1 MDDFIRWKT
10 VDILEYL
17 PFFITKDKLLKTTN
31 DADSRE
37 HERIRVQLLKLLSQL
52 NIQNATYGIKLW
64 DTFVG
69 IDTSADGIDVR
80 RARIIERLN
89 HNSTSTK
96 EFLEY
101 IANQYISDESAR
113 ISLFNEQYAMD
124 LEFNKGMC
132 FDLAK
137 MKEAIDTY
145 KPAHIGHRTIEVS
158 SVAHDIQIS
167 IFPCISESTYIGF
180 DSSLSN
186 EVISFEVKTVN
197 ALAITENT
205 VIN

>member
-17 PFFITKDKLLKTTN
+17 PFFIAKDELFKTTN

-52 NIQNATYGIKLW
+52 NIQNATDGIKLW

-69 IDTSADGIDVR
+69 IDTSADKIDVR

-113 ISLFNEQYAMD
+113 ISLFNHQYAMD

-132 FDLAK
+132 FDLAR

-158 SVAHDIQIS
+158 SVAHDIQIG

-180 DSSLSN
+180 DSSLRN
-186 EVISFEVKTVN
+186 EVIPMEIKTIN

-205 VIN
+205 III

>member
-17 PFFITKDKLLKTTN
+17 PYFISKDELFKSTN

-37 HERIRVQLLKLLSQL
+37 HERIRVILLKLLAQL
-52 NIQNATYGIKLW
+52 NIQNATEGIKLW
-64 DTFVG
+64 DTFIG

-89 HNSTSTK
+89 YNSSSTK
-96 EFLEY
+96 EFIEY
-101 IANQYISDESAR
+101 IANQFISDESAR
-113 ISLFNEQYAMD
+113 ISLFNEQYVMD

-132 FDLAK
+132 FDLAR

-158 SVAHDIQIS
+158 SVSHDLQIG
-167 IFPCISESTYIGF
+167 IFPCISENTYIGF
-180 DSSLSN
+180 DSSLRN
-186 EVISFEVKTVN
+186 ESVSLEVKTVN
-197 ALAITENT
+197 AIVITENT
-205 VIN
+205 IIN

>member
-17 PFFITKDKLLKTTN
+17 PFFIAKDELFKSTN

-37 HERIRVQLLKLLSQL
+37 HERIRVKLFNMLAQL
-52 NIQNATYGIKLW
+52 NIQNTTEGIKVW

-69 IDTSADGIDVR
+69 IDTSADGIDAR

-89 HNSTSTK
+89 HNSNSTK
-96 EFLEY
+96 EHLEY

-113 ISLFNEQYAMD
+113 ISLFNHQYAMD

-132 FDLAK
+132 FDLAR

-158 SVAHDIQIS
+158 SVSHNIQIG
-167 IFPCISESTYIGF
+167 IFPCISENTYIGF
-180 DSSLSN
+180 DSSLRN
-186 EVISFEVKTVN
+186 ELVSLELKTVN
-197 ALAITENT
+197 AIAITENT
-205 VIN
+205 III

>member
-17 PFFITKDKLLKTTN
+17 PYFISKDELFKSTN

-37 HERIRVQLLKLLSQL
+37 HERIRVKLLKLLNQL
-52 NIQNATYGIKLW
+52 NIQNATEGIKLW
-64 DTFVG
+64 DTFIG

-89 HNSTSTK
+89 HNSSSTK

-113 ISLFNEQYAMD
+113 ISLINEQYAMD
-124 LEFNKGMC
+124 IEFNKGMC
-132 FDLAK
+132 FDLAR

-158 SVAHDIQIS
+158 SVSHDIQIG
-167 IFPCISESTYIGF
+167 IFPCISENTYIGF
-180 DSSLSN
+180 DSYLRNELVSLD
-186 EVISFEVKTVN
+186 VKTVN
-197 ALAITENT
+197 AIAITENT
-205 VIN
+205 III

>member
-17 PFFITKDKLLKTTN
+17 PFFIAKDELFKTTN

-52 NIQNATYGIKLW
+52 NIQNATDGIKLW

-113 ISLFNEQYAMD
+113 ISLFNHQYAMD

-132 FDLAK
+132 FDLAR

-145 KPAHIGHRTIEVS
+145 KPAHIGHRTIEVL
-158 SVAHDIQIS
+158 SVVHDIQIG
-167 IFPCISESTYIGF
+167 IFPCISERTYIGF
-180 DSSLSN
+180 DSSLRN
-186 EVISFEVKTVN
+186 EVIPMEIKTIN

-205 VIN
+205 III

>member
-17 PFFITKDKLLKTTN
+17 PFFIAKDELFKTTN

-52 NIQNATYGIKLW
+52 NIQNATDGIKLW

-113 ISLFNEQYAMD
+113 ISLFNHQYAMD

-132 FDLAK
+132 FDLAR
-137 MKEAIDTY
+137 MKEAIETY

-158 SVAHDIQIS
+158 SVAHDIQIG

-180 DSSLSN
+180 DSSLRN
-186 EVISFEVKTVN
+186 EVIPMEIKTIN

-205 VIN
+205 III

>member
-10 VDILEYL
+10 VDILKYL
-17 PFFITKDKLLKTTN
+17 PFFITKDELFKTTN

-52 NIQNATYGIKLW
+52 NIQNATEGIKLW

-96 EFLEY
+96 AFLEY

-113 ISLFNEQYAMD
+113 ISLLNERYTMD
-124 LEFNKGMC
+124 LEFNKEMC
-132 FDLAK
+132 FDLVK

-145 KPAHIGHRTIEVS
+145 KPAHIGYRAIEVS
-158 SVAHDIQIS
+158 SVVHDIQIG

-180 DSSLSN
+180 DSSLRN
-186 EVISFEVKTVN
+186 EVIPMEIKTVN

-205 VIN
+205 III

>member
-1 MDDFIRWKT
+1 MDNFIRWKT
-10 VDILEYL
+10 VDILKYL
-17 PFFITKDKLLKTTN
+17 PFFIAKDELFKSTN

-52 NIQNATYGIKLW
+52 NIQNATEGIKLW

-89 HNSTSTK
+89 HNYTTTK

-101 IANQYISDESAR
+101 IANQYISDESAK
-113 ISLFNEQYAMD
+113 IYLFNEQYAID

-132 FDLAK
+132 FDLAR
-137 MKEAIDTY
+137 MKEAIDIY

-158 SVAHDIQIS
+158 SVAHDIQIG

-186 EVISFEVKTVN
+186 EVISLELKTVN
-197 ALAITENT
+197 ALAITENA
-205 VIN
+205 VIS

>member
-17 PFFITKDKLLKTTN
+17 PFFIAKDELFKTTN

-52 NIQNATYGIKLW
+52 NIQNATDGIKLW

-113 ISLFNEQYAMD
+113 ISLFNHQYAMD

-132 FDLAK
+132 FDLAR

-158 SVAHDIQIS
+158 SVAHDIQIG

-180 DSSLSN
+180 DSSLKN
-186 EVISFEVKTVN
+186 EVIPMEIKTIN

-205 VIN
+205 III

>member
-17 PFFITKDKLLKTTN
+17 PFFIAKDELFKTTN

-52 NIQNATYGIKLW
+52 NIQNATDGIKLW

-113 ISLFNEQYAMD
+113 ISLFNHQYAMD

-132 FDLAK
+132 FDLAR

-145 KPAHIGHRTIEVS
+145 KPAHIGHSTIEVS
-158 SVAHDIQIS
+158 SVAHDIQIG

-180 DSSLSN
+180 DSSLRN
-186 EVISFEVKTVN
+186 EVIPMEIKTIN

-205 VIN
+205 III

>member
-17 PFFITKDKLLKTTN
+17 PFFIAKDELFKTTN

-37 HERIRVQLLKLLSQL
+37 HDRIRVQLLKLLSQL
-52 NIQNATYGIKLW
+52 NIQNATDGIKLW

-113 ISLFNEQYAMD
+113 ISLFNHQYAMD

-132 FDLAK
+132 FDLAR

-158 SVAHDIQIS
+158 SVAHDIQIG

-180 DSSLSN
+180 DSSLRN
-186 EVISFEVKTVN
+186 EVIPMEIKTIN

-205 VIN
+205 III

>member
-17 PFFITKDKLLKTTN
+17 PFFIAKDELFKTTN

-52 NIQNATYGIKLW
+52 NIQNATDGIKLW

-113 ISLFNEQYAMD
+113 ISLFNHQYAMD

-132 FDLAK
+132 FDLAR

-158 SVAHDIQIS
+158 SVAHDIQIG

-180 DSSLSN
+180 DASLRN
-186 EVISFEVKTVN
+186 EVIPIEIKTIN

-205 VIN
+205 III

>member
-17 PFFITKDKLLKTTN
+17 PFFITKDDLFKSTN
-31 DADSRE
+31 DADSKE
-37 HERIRVQLLKLLSQL
+37 HERIRVKLFDMLAQL
-52 NIQNATYGIKLW
+52 NIQNTTEGIKLW
-64 DTFVG
+64 DAFVG
-69 IDTSADGIDVR
+69 LDTSADGIDVR

-89 HNSTSTK
+89 HNSSSTK

-124 LEFNKGMC
+124 LEFNMGMC
-132 FDLAK
+132 FDLAR

-145 KPAHIGHRTIEVS
+145 KPAHIGHRTIEVL
-158 SVAHDIQIS
+158 SVSHDLQIG
-167 IFPCISESTYIGF
+167 IFPCISENTYIGF
-180 DSSLSN
+180 DSSLRN
-186 EVISFEVKTVN
+186 ESVSLEVKTVN
-197 ALAITENT
+197 AIAITENT
-205 VIN
+205 IIK

>member
-17 PFFITKDKLLKTTN
+17 PFFITKDELFKSTN

-37 HERIRVQLLKLLSQL
+37 HERIRVQLLKLLAQL
-52 NIQNATYGIKLW
+52 NIQNATDGIKLW
-64 DTFVG
+64 DTFIG

-89 HNSTSTK
+89 HNSTTTK

-101 IANQYISDESAR
+101 IANQYISDESAK
-113 ISLFNEQYAMD
+113 IYLFNEQYAID

-132 FDLAK
+132 FDLAR
-137 MKEAIDTY
+137 MKEAIDIY
-145 KPAHIGHRTIEVS
+145 KPAHIGHRIIEVS
-158 SVAHDIQIS
+158 SVAHDIQIG

-186 EVISFEVKTVN
+186 EVISLELKTVN

-205 VIN
+205 VIS

>member
-17 PFFITKDKLLKTTN
+17 PFFIVKDKLFKTTN

-52 NIQNATYGIKLW
+52 NIQNATDGIKLW

-80 RARIIERLN
+80 RSRIIERLN

-158 SVAHDIQIS
+158 SVVHDIQIG

-186 EVISFEVKTVN
+186 EVISLELKTVN

-205 VIN
+205 VIS

>member
-1 MDDFIRWKT
+1 MDNFIRWKT

-17 PFFITKDKLLKTTN
+17 PFFITKDELFKSTN

-37 HERIRVQLLKLLSQL
+37 HERIRVQLLKLLAQL
-52 NIQNATYGIKLW
+52 NIQNATDGIKLW
-64 DTFVG
+64 DKFIG

-89 HNSTSTK
+89 HNSCSTK

-101 IANQYISDESAR
+101 IANQYISDESAK
-113 ISLFNEQYAMD
+113 ISLFNHQYSMD

-132 FDLAK
+132 FDLAR

-145 KPAHIGHRTIEVS
+145 KPAHIGNRTIEIS
-158 SVAHDIQIS
+158 SVSHNIQIG
-167 IFPCISESTYIGF
+167 IFPCISENTYIGF
-180 DSSLSN
+180 DSSLRN
-186 EVISFEVKTVN
+186 ELVSLEVKTVN
-197 ALAITENT
+197 AIAITENT
-205 VIN
+205 III

>member
-17 PFFITKDKLLKTTN
+17 PFFIAKDELFKTTN

-52 NIQNATYGIKLW
+52 NIQNATDGIKLW

-113 ISLFNEQYAMD
+113 ISLFNHQYAMD

-132 FDLAK
+132 FDLAR

-158 SVAHDIQIS
+158 SVAHDIQIG

-180 DSSLSN
+180 DSSLRN
-186 EVISFEVKTVN
+186 EVIPMEIKTIN
-197 ALAITENT
+197 AIAITENT
-205 VIN
+205 III

>member
-17 PFFITKDKLLKTTN
+17 PFFIAKDELFKATN

-37 HERIRVQLLKLLSQL
+37 HERIRVKLLKLLSQL
-52 NIQNATYGIKLW
+52 NIQNATEGIKLW

-89 HNSTSTK
+89 HNSSSTK

-101 IANQYISDESAR
+101 IANQYISDGSAR
-113 ISLFNEQYAMD
+113 ISLFNHQYAMD

-132 FDLAK
+132 FDLAR

-145 KPAHIGHRTIEVS
+145 KPAHIGNRTIEVS
-158 SVAHDIQIS
+158 SVSHNIQIG
-167 IFPCISESTYIGF
+167 IFPCISENTYIGF
-180 DSSLSN
+180 DSSLKN
-186 EVISFEVKTVN
+186 ELVSLEVKTVN
-197 ALAITENT
+197 AIVITENT
-205 VIN
+205 III

>member
-17 PFFITKDKLLKTTN
+17 PFFIAKDELFKTTN

-37 HERIRVQLLKLLSQL
+37 HERIRVHLLKLLSQL
-52 NIQNATYGIKLW
+52 NIQNATDGIKLW

-89 HNSTSTK
+89 HNSSSTK

-113 ISLFNEQYAMD
+113 ISLFNHQYAMD

-132 FDLAK
+132 FDLAR

-158 SVAHDIQIS
+158 SVAHDIQIG

-180 DSSLSN
+180 DSSLRN
-186 EVISFEVKTVN
+186 EVIPMEIKTIN

-205 VIN
+205 III

>member
-17 PFFITKDKLLKTTN
+17 PFFITKDELFKSTN

-52 NIQNATYGIKLW
+52 NIQNATDGIKLW

-113 ISLFNEQYAMD
+113 ISLFNHQYAMD

-132 FDLAK
+132 FDLAR

-158 SVAHDIQIS
+158 SVAHDIQIG

-180 DSSLSN
+180 DSSLRN
-186 EVISFEVKTVN
+186 EVIPMEIKTIN

-205 VIN
+205 III

>member
-17 PFFITKDKLLKTTN
+17 PFFIAKDELFKTTN

-52 NIQNATYGIKLW
+52 NIQNAT
-64 DTFVG
+64 
-69 IDTSADGIDVR
+69 DGIDVR

-113 ISLFNEQYAMD
+113 ISLFNHQYAMD

-132 FDLAK
+132 FDLAR

-158 SVAHDIQIS
+158 SVAHDIQIG

-180 DSSLSN
+180 DSSLRN
-186 EVISFEVKTVN
+186 EVIPMEIKTIN

-205 VIN
+205 III

>member
-17 PFFITKDKLLKTTN
+17 PFFIAKDELFKTIN

-52 NIQNATYGIKLW
+52 NIQNATDGIKLW

-101 IANQYISDESAR
+101 IANQYISDESAK
-113 ISLFNEQYAMD
+113 ISLFNEQYTID

-132 FDLAK
+132 FDLAR
-137 MKEAIDTY
+137 MRDSIDTY
-145 KPAHIGHRTIEVS
+145 KPAHIGYRTIEAT
-158 SVAHDIQIS
+158 SVNYDIQIG

-180 DSSLSN
+180 DSSLRN
-186 EVISFEVKTVN
+186 EVIPMEIKTIN
-197 ALAITENT
+197 AIAITENT
-205 VIN
+205 III

>member
-17 PFFITKDKLLKTTN
+17 PFFMTKDELFKSTN
-31 DADSRE
+31 DSYSRE

-52 NIQNATYGIKLW
+52 NIQNATDGIKLW

-69 IDTSADGIDVR
+69 IDTSADRIDVR

-113 ISLFNEQYAMD
+113 ISLFNHQYAMD

-132 FDLAK
+132 FDLAR

-158 SVAHDIQIS
+158 SVAHDIQIG

-180 DSSLSN
+180 DSSLRN
-186 EVISFEVKTVN
+186 EVIPMEIKTIN

-205 VIN
+205 III

>member
-17 PFFITKDKLLKTTN
+17 PFFIAKDELFKTTN

-52 NIQNATYGIKLW
+52 NIQNATDGIKLW

-113 ISLFNEQYAMD
+113 ISLFNHQYAMD

-132 FDLAK
+132 FDLAR

-158 SVAHDIQIS
+158 SVAHDIQIG

-180 DSSLSN
+180 DSSLRN
-186 EVISFEVKTVN
+186 EVIPMEIKTIN

-205 VIN
+205 III

>member
-17 PFFITKDKLLKTTN
+17 PFFIAKDELFKTTN

-52 NIQNATYGIKLW
+52 NIQNATDGIKLW

-89 HNSTSTK
+89 HNYTSTK

-113 ISLFNEQYAMD
+113 ISLFNHQYAMD

-132 FDLAK
+132 FDLAR

-158 SVAHDIQIS
+158 SVAHDIQIG

-180 DSSLSN
+180 DSSLRN
-186 EVISFEVKTVN
+186 EVIPMEIKTIN

-205 VIN
+205 III

>member
-17 PFFITKDKLLKTTN
+17 PFFIAKDELFKTTN

-52 NIQNATYGIKLW
+52 NIQNATDGIKLW

-113 ISLFNEQYAMD
+113 ISLFNHQYAMD

-132 FDLAK
+132 FDLAR

-158 SVAHDIQIS
+158 SVAHDIQIG

-180 DSSLSN
+180 DSSLRN
-186 EVISFEVKTVN
+186 EVIPMEIKTII

-205 VIN
+205 III

>member
-17 PFFITKDKLLKTTN
+17 PFFIAKDELFKSTN

-37 HERIRVQLLKLLSQL
+37 HERIRVKLLNMLAQL
-52 NIQNATYGIKLW
+52 NIQNTTEGIKLW

-69 IDTSADGIDVR
+69 IDTSADSIDVR

-89 HNSTSTK
+89 HNSNSTK

-101 IANQYISDESAR
+101 IANQYISDGSAR
-113 ISLFNEQYAMD
+113 ISLFNHQYTMD

-132 FDLAK
+132 FDLAR

-145 KPAHIGHRTIEVS
+145 KPAHIGNRTIEVS
-158 SVAHDIQIS
+158 SVAHDIQIG
-167 IFPCISESTYIGF
+167 IFPCISENTYIGF

-186 EVISFEVKTVN
+186 EVISLEVRTVN
-197 ALAITENT
+197 AMAITENT
-205 VIN
+205 IIN

>member
-17 PFFITKDKLLKTTN
+17 PFFIAKDELFKTTN

-52 NIQNATYGIKLW
+52 NIQNATDGIKLW

-113 ISLFNEQYAMD
+113 ISLFNHQYAMD

-132 FDLAK
+132 FDLAR

-158 SVAHDIQIS
+158 SLSHDIQIG

-180 DSSLSN
+180 NSSLSN
-186 EVISFEVKTVN
+186 EVISLELKTVN

-205 VIN
+205 VIS

>member
-17 PFFITKDKLLKTTN
+17 PFFIAKDELFKTTN

-37 HERIRVQLLKLLSQL
+37 HERIRVHLLKLLSQL
-52 NIQNATYGIKLW
+52 NIQNATDGIKLW

-113 ISLFNEQYAMD
+113 ISLFNHQYAMD

-132 FDLAK
+132 FDLAR

-158 SVAHDIQIS
+158 SVAYDIQIC
-167 IFPCISESTYIGF
+167 IFTCISENTYIGF
-180 DSSLSN
+180 DSSLRN
-186 EVISFEVKTVN
+186 ELISLDVKTAN
-197 ALAITENT
+197 AIAITENT
-205 VIN
+205 III

>member
-17 PFFITKDKLLKTTN
+17 PFFITKDELFKSTN

-52 NIQNATYGIKLW
+52 NIQNAIEGIKLW

-96 EFLEY
+96 AFLEY

-113 ISLFNEQYAMD
+113 ISLFNKQYAMD

-132 FDLAK
+132 FDLAR
-137 MKEAIDTY
+137 MKESIDTY
-145 KPAHIGHRTIEVS
+145 KPAHIGYRAIEVS
-158 SVAHDIQIS
+158 SVVHAIQIG

-180 DSSLSN
+180 DSSLRN
-186 EVISFEVKTVN
+186 EVIPMEIKTVN

-205 VIN
+205 III

>member
-17 PFFITKDKLLKTTN
+17 PFFIAKDELFKTTN

-52 NIQNATYGIKLW
+52 NIQNATDGIKLW

-113 ISLFNEQYAMD
+113 ISLFNHQYAMD

-132 FDLAK
+132 FDLAR
-137 MKEAIDTY
+137 MKEEIDTY

-158 SVAHDIQIS
+158 SVAHDIQIG

-180 DSSLSN
+180 DSSLRN
-186 EVISFEVKTVN
+186 EVIPMEIKTIN

-205 VIN
+205 III

>member
-17 PFFITKDKLLKTTN
+17 PFFIAKDELFKSTN

-37 HERIRVQLLKLLSQL
+37 HERIRVKLLNMLDQL
-52 NIQNATYGIKLW
+52 NIQNTTEGIKLW

-69 IDTSADGIDVR
+69 IDTSADSIDVR

-89 HNSTSTK
+89 HNSSSTK
-96 EFLEY
+96 AFLEY
-101 IANQYISDESAR
+101 IANQYISDGSAR
-113 ISLFNEQYAMD
+113 ISLFNHQYTMD

-132 FDLAK
+132 FDLAR

-158 SVAHDIQIS
+158 SVSHNIQID
-167 IFPCISESTYIGF
+167 IFPCISENTYIGF
-180 DSSLSN
+180 DSSLRN
-186 EVISFEVKTVN
+186 ELVSLELKTVN
-197 ALAITENT
+197 AIAITENT
-205 VIN
+205 IIN

>member
-17 PFFITKDKLLKTTN
+17 PFFIAKDELFKSTN

-37 HERIRVQLLKLLSQL
+37 HERIRVKLLNMLAQL
-52 NIQNATYGIKLW
+52 NIQNTTEGIKLW

-69 IDTSADGIDVR
+69 LDTTADGIDVR

-89 HNSTSTK
+89 HNSNSTK
-96 EFLEY
+96 EYLEY

-113 ISLFNEQYAMD
+113 ISLFNHQYAMD

-132 FDLAK
+132 FDLAR

-158 SVAHDIQIS
+158 SVAHNIQIG
-167 IFPCISESTYIGF
+167 IFPCISENTYIGF
-180 DSSLSN
+180 DSSLRN
-186 EVISFEVKTVN
+186 ELVSLELKTVN
-197 ALAITENT
+197 AIAITENT
-205 VIN
+205 III

>member
-17 PFFITKDKLLKTTN
+17 PFFIAKDELFKSTN

-37 HERIRVQLLKLLSQL
+37 HERIRVKLLNMLDQL
-52 NIQNATYGIKLW
+52 NIQNTTEGIKLW

-69 IDTSADGIDVR
+69 IDTSADSIDVR

-89 HNSTSTK
+89 HNSSSTK
-96 EFLEY
+96 AFLEY
-101 IANQYISDESAR
+101 IANQYISDGSAR
-113 ISLFNEQYAMD
+113 ISLFNHQYTMD

-132 FDLAK
+132 FDLAR

-158 SVAHDIQIS
+158 SVSQ
-167 IFPCISESTYIGF
+167 YIPMHF
-180 DSSLSN
+180 R
-186 EVISFEVKTVN
+186 EYIYWV
-197 ALAITENT
+197 
-205 VIN
+205 

>member
-17 PFFITKDKLLKTTN
+17 PFFIAKDELFKTTN

-52 NIQNATYGIKLW
+52 NIQNATDGIKLW

-89 HNSTSTK
+89 HNYTSTK

-113 ISLFNEQYAMD
+113 ISLFNHQYAMD

-132 FDLAK
+132 FDLAR

-158 SVAHDIQIS
+158 SVAHDIQIG

-180 DSSLSN
+180 YSSLRN
-186 EVISFEVKTVN
+186 EVIPMEIKTIN

-205 VIN
+205 III

>member
-17 PFFITKDKLLKTTN
+17 PFFITKDELFKSTN

-52 NIQNATYGIKLW
+52 NIQNATDGIKLW

-69 IDTSADGIDVR
+69 IDTSADRIDVR

-113 ISLFNEQYAMD
+113 ISLFNHQYAMD

-132 FDLAK
+132 FDLAR

-158 SVAHDIQIS
+158 SVAHDIQIG

-180 DSSLSN
+180 DSSLRN
-186 EVISFEVKTVN
+186 EVIPMEIKTIN

-205 VIN
+205 III

>member
-10 VDILEYL
+10 VDILKYL
-17 PFFITKDKLLKTTN
+17 PFFITKDELFKTTN

-52 NIQNATYGIKLW
+52 NIQNATDGIKLW

-101 IANQYISDESAR
+101 IANQYISDKSAR
-113 ISLFNEQYAMD
+113 LSLFNEQYTMD
-124 LEFNKGMC
+124 LEFNKEMC
-132 FDLAK
+132 FDLVK
-137 MKEAIDTY
+137 MKEAIDIY
-145 KPAHIGHRTIEVS
+145 KPAHIGYRTVEVS
-158 SVAHDIQIS
+158 SVNHDIQIG
-167 IFPCISESTYIGF
+167 IFSCISESTYIGF
-180 DSSLSN
+180 DTSLSN
-186 EVISFEVKTVN
+186 AVISLELKTVN
-197 ALAITENT
+197 AVAITENT
-205 VIN
+205 FIS

>member
-17 PFFITKDKLLKTTN
+17 PFFITKDELFKSTN

-37 HERIRVQLLKLLSQL
+37 HERISVKLLNMLAQL
-52 NIQNATYGIKLW
+52 NIQNTTEGIKLW

-69 IDTSADGIDVR
+69 LDTSADGIDVR

-89 HNSTSTK
+89 HNSSSTK

-101 IANQYISDESAR
+101 IANQYISDGSAR
-113 ISLFNEQYAMD
+113 ISLFNHQYAMD

-132 FDLAK
+132 FDLAR
-137 MKEAIDTY
+137 MKEAIDIY

-158 SVAHDIQIS
+158 SVSHNIQIG
-167 IFPCISESTYIGF
+167 IFPCISENTYIGF
-180 DSSLSN
+180 DASLRN
-186 EVISFEVKTVN
+186 ELVSLEIKTVN
-197 ALAITENT
+197 AIAITENT
-205 VIN
+205 III

>member
-17 PFFITKDKLLKTTN
+17 PFFIAKDELFKTTN

-52 NIQNATYGIKLW
+52 NIQNATDGIKLW

-80 RARIIERLN
+80 RVRIIERLN

-113 ISLFNEQYAMD
+113 ISLFNHQYAMD

-132 FDLAK
+132 FDLAR

-158 SVAHDIQIS
+158 SVAHDIQIG

-180 DSSLSN
+180 DSSLRN
-186 EVISFEVKTVN
+186 EVIPMEIKTIN

-205 VIN
+205 III